1 MPKEY
6 LEYPPHISSANISML
21 EIAWEMTK
29 LCISI
34 RSDDNVSPQ
43 SLRDEFTKNADAV
56 YKAWGD
62 LGNDKGGRA

>member
-1 MPKEY
+1 MPKESV
-6 LEYPPHISSANISML
+6 EYPPHISSANISML

-29 LCISI
+29 LYISVRPDPDI
-34 RSDDNVSPQ
+34 TPQ

-62 LGNDKGGRA
+62 LGNGKGGRS